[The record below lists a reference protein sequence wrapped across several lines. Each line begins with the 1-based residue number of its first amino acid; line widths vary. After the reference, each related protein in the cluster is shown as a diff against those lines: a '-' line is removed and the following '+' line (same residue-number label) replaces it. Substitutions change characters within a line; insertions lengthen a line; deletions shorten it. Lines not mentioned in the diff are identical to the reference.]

1 MQDLLEVVNHHAA
14 AVGMQIYLSMVE
26 VMPAHIPDEQRQTV
40 LLDDEPLKDFDK
52 FK

>member
-14 AVGMQIYLSMVE
+14 EVGMQIYLSMVE
-26 VMPAHIPDEQRQTV
+26 VMPAHIPDEQRQTA

-52 FK
+52 SK